1 MKMMMYFV
9 TQLPGVWRT
18 VLQISQKEK
27 KKNVQKT
34 SSFLSPSCS
43 ENSQQRDSIYQQM
56 MVH

>member
-27 KKNVQKT
+27 KIVQKT
-34 SSFLSPSCS
+34 SRFLSPSCS

>member
-9 TQLPGVWRT
+9 TQLPRVWRT
-18 VLQISQKEK
+18 VLQISQKE
-27 KKNVQKT
+27 KNVQKT